1 MPSVLQFRRTTTAG
15 LASITGQAGELLVDT
30 TKKTI
35 TVHDGTTAGGTPVAT
50 ESYVS
55 TSLTAYATTSSLSA
69 YATTSSLT
77 NYVTTATYN
86 AAMGD
91 IAAALTAINGE

>member
-35 TVHDGTTAGGTPVAT
+35 TVHDGATAGGTPVAT

-55 TSLTAYATTSSLSA
+55 TALTG

>member
-1 MPSVLQFRRTTTAG
+1 MPSVLQFRRTTTSG
-15 LASITGQAGELLVDT
+15 LASITGQAGELVVDT

-35 TVHDGTTAGGTPVAT
+35 TVHDGATAGGTPVAT
-50 ESYVS
+50 ESYVGN
-55 TSLTAYATTSSLSA
+55 TLAGYATTASLTS
-69 YATTSSLT
+69 YATTASLT

-86 AAMGD
+86 AAIGD

>member
-1 MPSVLQFRRTTTAG
+1 MPSVLQFRRTTTSG
-15 LASITGQAGELLVDT
+15 LASITGQAGELVVDT

-35 TVHDGTTAGGTPVAT
+35 TVHDGATAGGTPVAT

-55 TSLTAYATTSSLSA
+55 TALTGYATTA
-69 YATTSSLT
+69 SLT

-86 AAMGD
+86 AAIGD